1 MAPPIK
7 VDYERIEPAWRAGL
21 KSPDQLAAEY
31 TAETGVK
38 VTRQA
43 IQKHFAKRGI
53 PRDQT
58 ALVRA
63 KAEAMVLEAGVTGK
77 LQSKTLPPAT
87 AVVVEQ
93 AALDSAAIQLAHRV
107 DIKRGREVL
116 ARLQADLEAI
126 SSHQDAAL
134 MLSEAASK
142 LQDEPES
149 ARVARVAAAVE
160 SLTKSV
166 TVRANV
172 SARLIETLKSLI
184 PLERQAWKIDAGGTP
199 PPPPTP
205 SESQSAEEAYKR
217 MLGGV

>member
-1 MAPPIK
+1 
-7 VDYERIEPAWRAGL
+7 
-21 KSPDQLAAEY
+21 
-31 TAETGVK
+31 
-38 VTRQA
+38 
-43 IQKHFAKRGI
+43 
-53 PRDQT
+53 
-58 ALVRA
+58 
-63 KAEAMVLEAGVTGK
+63 
-77 LQSKTLPPAT
+77 
-87 AVVVEQ
+87 
-93 AALDSAAIQLAHRV
+93 
-107 DIKRGREVL
+107 
-116 ARLQADLEAI
+116 
-126 SSHQDAAL
+126 

-142 LQDEPES
+142 LQDESES

>member
-43 IQKHFAKRGI
+43 IQKHFARRGI

-63 KAEAMVLEAGVTGK
+63 KADAMVLEAGVTGK
-77 LQSKTLPPAT
+77 VQSKTLPPAT
-87 AVVVEQ
+87 AVAVEQ

-116 ARLQADLEAI
+116 AKLQTDLELIAG
-126 SSHQDAAL
+126 HQDAAL
-134 MLSEAASK
+134 MLAEAAKK
-142 LQDEPES
+142 LEDETEA
-149 ARVARVAAAVE
+149 ARLARVAAAVE
-160 SLTKSV
+160 ALTKSV
-166 TVRANV
+166 TARANV